1 MEENKNKNQKPIH
14 FLIFKI
20 LGCVFA
26 VVAIIGVGLTIS
38 GFGNFENNN
47 FMIGGIMT
55 TFGLFL
61 AGGLLV
67 NGFKPE
73 IAKMSTKSVRYIQ
86 EENKDDFSK
95 IASTTADITSD
106 AITKTTKAIKN
117 GIKNTKFCKH
127 CGAEIDADSK
137 FCNSCGGEQ

>member
-1 MEENKNKNQKPIH
+1 VEENKNQKPKY

-26 VVAIIGVGLTIS
+26 VVTIIGFVLVFT
-38 GFGNFENNN
+38 GFGDFENNN
-47 FMIGGIMT
+47 FMLGGFMS

-61 AGGLLV
+61 TVAFLV
-67 NGFKPE
+67 TGFRPE
-73 IAKMSTKSVRYIQ
+73 ITKMSTKSARYIQ
-86 EENKDDFSK
+86 QENKEDLTD
-95 IASTTADITSD
+95 IANITADIAGG
-106 AITKTTKAIKN
+106 AITKTTRAIKK
-117 GIKNTKFCKH
+117 GIKDTKFCKL

>member
-1 MEENKNKNQKPIH
+1 MEENKNQKPQH

-26 VVAIIGVGLTIS
+26 VVAIIGFVLVFT
-38 GFGNFENNN
+38 GFGDFENNN
-47 FMIGGIMT
+47 FMLGGFMS

-61 AGGLLV
+61 AITFLML
-67 NGFKPE
+67 GFKPE
-73 IAKMSTKSVRYIQ
+73 IAKISTKSTKYIQ
-86 EENKDDFSK
+86 QQNQEDLTN
-95 IASTTADITSD
+95 IANTTADIAGG
-106 AITKTTKAIKN
+106 AITKTTRAIKK
-117 GIKNTKFCKH
+117 GFKDTKFCKH